1 MYYVTIQEVHY
12 RTSFIYLFIFYFNY
26 HNIFQTL
33 LNPCYYQQVETNHST
48 KGSQKIPIKVTDFQR
63 YVQSI
68 LEQSFTYLCQ
78 ISVKQ
83 LPGGRKQ

>member
-1 MYYVTIQEVHY
+1 MLLYKKCATEPH
-12 RTSFIYLFIFYFNY
+12 LFTCLFFYFKY

-68 LEQSFTYLCQ
+68 LEQPFTYLCQ